1 METFYITTPIYYANS
16 LPHLGHLYTTTVSDI
31 VKRYKKQRGMYT
43 FFLTGTDEHGINI
56 QRAAAE
62 NGRTPQEQVD
72 FVAGEL
78 KKMFADFGLS
88 TENGGYDI
96 FMRTTNSF
104 HHEAVQNLW
113 KQISANK
120 TPKGSSTI
128 YKDFYKA
135 WFCAACADF
144 KTETEFEVVE
154 GSEVPSC
161 LIHEKYLERVE
172 EESYFFRLSDYD
184 EILLETITQNEN
196 LIRPE
201 SRKNEIISFIRDG
214 LRDLSISRERKN
226 VSWGVPVP
234 NDENHVMYVWI
245 DALSN
250 YVTAIGYGNKKQSH
264 IGFEKYWKSAHHFIG
279 KDILRFHTVYWFSF
293 LLAAGIDLPKTV
305 YGHGMWLDGEGRK
318 MGKTLGNV
326 IEPKIL
332 YEHFQIDAL
341 RYFLLREMV
350 FGKDGRFSYE
360 NLIERTNA
368 DLSNGLGNLSSRT
381 LSMISKYLGGIV
393 PDGRIREENFI
404 YAKRAGVNP
413 DEQEFAS
420 ILELARDEFLRKFDD
435 FDFSSALK
443 VLWKVVSKIDKMI
456 TESAPWK
463 LVKDKSQQE
472 TLKAVLYRSSETLR
486 WICVMLYP
494 VMPKNTQKIY
504 SQIGLKEDISKINP
518 SDLVWGE
525 LEAGNKIGN
534 SSPVFPKLNANKI
547 MKAIEEQN
555 KTKVEKE
562 LDLIEID
569 DFIKVDLRAGTV
581 LEAEKIIKSKKLL
594 KLKVD
599 LGEEKTRQILAGIA
613 EHYEPENLINKKVVV
628 VANLKPRKM
637 MGIESQGM
645 VCAASI
651 GEIGKPILAT
661 FDEDVPNGSKLK

>member
-31 VKRYKKQRGMYT
+31 VNRYKKQRGMDT

-62 NGRTPQEQVD
+62 NGRAPQEQVD

-96 FMRTTNSF
+96 FMRTTKSF
-104 HHEAVQNLW
+104 HYEAVQNLW
-113 KQISANK
+113 KQISANT
-120 TPKGSSTI
+120 TPKGNSTI

-144 KTETEFEVVE
+144 KTETEFEIIE
-154 GSEVPSC
+154 GSEVPKC

-184 EILLETITQNEN
+184 EILLETITQNKN
-196 LIRPE
+196 LIRPD
-201 SRKNEIISFIRDG
+201 SRKNEIISFVKAG
-214 LRDLSISRERKN
+214 LQDLSISRERKN

-250 YVTAIGYGNKKQSH
+250 YITAIGYGNKKQSH
-264 IGFEKYWKSAHHFIG
+264 IGFNKYWKNVHHFIG

-332 YEHFQIDAL
+332 QEHFQIDAL

-360 NLIERTNA
+360 NFIERTNA

-381 LSMISKYLGGIV
+381 LSMISKYLGGVV

-404 YAKRAGVNP
+404 YAKRVGVNP

-435 FDFSSALK
+435 FDFSSALE
-443 VLWKVVSKIDKMI
+443 VLWKVISKIDKMI

-463 LVKDKSQQE
+463 LVKDKNQQE
-472 TLKAVLYRSSETLR
+472 TLKAVLYRSLETLR
-486 WICVMLYP
+486 WVCVMLYP
-494 VMPKNTQKIY
+494 VMPKATQEIY
-504 SQIGLKEDISKINP
+504 SQIGLKVDISKINP

-525 LEAGNKIGN
+525 LGAGNKIGN
-534 SSPVFPKLNANKI
+534 SNPVFPKLNANKI
-547 MKAIEEQN
+547 MKAIEKQN

-562 LDLIEID
+562 LNLIEID

-599 LGEEKTRQILAGIA
+599 LGEENPRQILAGIA
-613 EHYEPENLINKKVVV
+613 EHYEPEDLINKKVVV
-628 VANLKPRKM
+628 VANLKPRRM

-651 GEIGKPILAT
+651 GENSKPILAT
-661 FDEDVPNGSKLK
+661 FDEDVPNGAKLK

>member
-31 VKRYKKQRGMYT
+31 VKRYKKQRGMDT

-56 QRAAAE
+56 QRAAAA
-62 NGRTPQEQVD
+62 NGRAPQEQVD

-96 FMRTTNSF
+96 FMRTTKSF
-104 HHEAVQNLW
+104 HYEAVQNLW

-120 TPKGSSTI
+120 TPKGNSTI

-144 KTETEFEVVE
+144 KTEIEFEVIE
-154 GSEVPSC
+154 GSEVPNC
-161 LIHEKYLERVE
+161 LTHEKYLERVE

-184 EILLETITQNEN
+184 EILIETITQNEN

-201 SRKNEIISFIRDG
+201 SRKNEIISFVRAG
-214 LRDLSISRERKN
+214 LQDLSISRERKN

-250 YVTAIGYGNKKQSH
+250 YITAIGYGNKKQSH
-264 IGFEKYWKSAHHFIG
+264 IGFNKYWKNAHHFIG

-305 YGHGMWLDGEGRK
+305 YGHGMWLDGAGRK

-332 YEHFQIDAL
+332 QEHFQIDAL

-360 NLIERTNA
+360 NFIERTNA

-381 LSMISKYLGGIV
+381 LSMISKYLGGVV

-404 YAKRAGVNP
+404 YAKRVGVNP

-435 FDFSSALK
+435 FDFSSALEF
-443 VLWKVVSKIDKMI
+443 LWKVISKIDKMI
-456 TESAPWK
+456 TESSPWK
-463 LVKDKSQQE
+463 LVKDKNQQE

-494 VMPKNTQKIY
+494 VMPKSTQEIY
-504 SQIGLKEDISKINP
+504 SQIGLKVDISKINP

-525 LEAGNKIGN
+525 LEAGNKIG
-534 SSPVFPKLNANKI
+534 SSTPVFPKLNANKI
-547 MKAIEEQN
+547 MKAIEEQT

-562 LDLIEID
+562 LNLIEID
-569 DFIKVDLRAGTV
+569 DFVKVDLRAGTV

-599 LGEEKTRQILAGIA
+599 LGEENPRQILAGIA
-613 EHYEPENLINKKVVV
+613 EHYEPGNLINKKVVV

-651 GEIGKPILAT
+651 GENSKPILAT
-661 FDEDVPNGSKLK
+661 FDEDVPNGAKLK